1 MKNYLN
7 TKEIKEIKKISN
19 LYDKAYKL
27 VEILFVDHYDK
38 AGQPYINHL
47 LRVSQKL
54 KNTETKVAG
63 LLHDTIEDVKGF
75 TLNDLL
81 ELGFTENIVEI
92 VNIVTRKDYPKTTY
106 HEYITQVLSTN
117 NLEAIKLKYSDMT
130 DNLDPERLDKL
141 KQEEQTRFLKK
152 YTLELD
158 RIKNYLQERNCLYE

>member
-19 LYDKAYKL
+19 IYDKAYKL

-63 LLHDTIEDVKGF
+63 LLHDTIEDIKGF

-106 HEYITQVLSTN
+106 HEYITKILSNN

-141 KQEEQTRFLKK
+141 KQEEQTRLLKK